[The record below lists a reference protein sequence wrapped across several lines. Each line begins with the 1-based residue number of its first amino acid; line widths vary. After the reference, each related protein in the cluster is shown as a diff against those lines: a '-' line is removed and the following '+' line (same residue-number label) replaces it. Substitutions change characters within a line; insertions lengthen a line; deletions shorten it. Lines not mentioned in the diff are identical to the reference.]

1 MSGLLNNKLN
11 DNFVML
17 RDVQDSMVKHT
28 IIEQQT
34 TRKVLLDIVVSL
46 PR

>member
-1 MSGLLNNKLN
+1 MSGLLKNKLN
-11 DNFVML
+11 YNFVTL
-17 RDVQDSMVKHT
+17 CDV
-28 IIEQQT
+28 QT

>member
-1 MSGLLNNKLN
+1 MLYPRVECRPDGL
-11 DNFVML
+11 D
-17 RDVQDSMVKHT
+17 T

-34 TRKVLLDIVVSL
+34 TRKVMLDIVVSL